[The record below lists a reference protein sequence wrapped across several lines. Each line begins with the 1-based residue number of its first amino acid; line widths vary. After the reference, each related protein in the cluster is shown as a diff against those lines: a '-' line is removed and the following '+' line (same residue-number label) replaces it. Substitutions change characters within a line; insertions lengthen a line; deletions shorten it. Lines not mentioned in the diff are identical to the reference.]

1 MTNFAWARRVNR
13 ASSGLGSTRRL
24 SRVLGRDWGLGYL
37 MLAPLAAI
45 LLGLVAHPFLSSLLL
60 SMQAKDI
67 AGTAKFVGFENYRTL
82 WTSSLFPVV
91 IRNTFVYTVVG
102 VLCKFMLGM
111 TMALILNQEMKLR
124 NVVRALV
131 LLTWSA
137 PVVVGCFTW
146 RWILDGMNG
155 VLNYLLIRVGL
166 IDHAIQ
172 WLSDP
177 KIALWSVLLVVVWQ
191 GTPFY
196 ILNFLAGLS
205 SIDDALYEAA
215 AIDGAGTVRRFLHVT
230 LPCLQ
235 PVIVVTAL
243 MSSIF
248 TSNEVQFVFILTNG
262 GPANAT
268 TTFPMLAYNT
278 ALRGGQLGM
287 GAAVALSFVPF
298 LLPLIL
304 LLTMRLFRQER

>member
-1 MTNFAWARRVNR
+1 MNR
-13 ASSGLGSTRRL
+13 ASPALGSRRRL
-24 SRVLGRDWGLGYL
+24 SRALGRDWHLGYL
-37 MLAPLAAI
+37 MLAPLAVI

-67 AGTAKFVGFENYRTL
+67 AGKAKFVGFENYWTL
-82 WTSSLFPVV
+82 WTGSLFPVV

-102 VLCKFMLGM
+102 VVCKFMLGM

-124 NVVRALV
+124 SLVRALV

-155 VLNYLLIRVGL
+155 VLNFLLLRVGL
-166 IDHAIQ
+166 IEHAIQ

-177 KIALWSVLLVVVWQ
+177 NIALWSVLLVVVWQ

-205 SIDDALYEAA
+205 SIDHAQYEAA
-215 AIDGAGTVRRFLHVT
+215 AIDGASTVQRFFHVT

-235 PVIVVTAL
+235 QVIIVTVL
-243 MSSIF
+243 MSCIF

-268 TTFPMLAYNT
+268 TTFPMLAYNV

-304 LLTMRLFRQER
+304 LLTMRLFRQEG